1 MKTSG
6 PRERG
11 LMRRENWPH
20 YIAGMLAESAFILAL
35 TALAYLMAVVAKA
48 VF

>member
-1 MKTSG
+1 
-6 PRERG
+6 
-11 LMRRENWPH
+11 MRWANWPH
-20 YIAGMLAESAFILAL
+20 YIAGIVAESAFIVAL